1 MVDACGDFFASHK
14 SFIVLSVFYWIL
26 CALWSIFYIGGAIQV
41 MSIGNYVHDDT
52 DTITHQTMKLQE
64 DSQEGANIA
73 YITFFMFFNFLWIL
87 FWIKEC
93 NIFVIMYAV
102 STYYFDSDAKR
113 EGRGDLNKGF
123 SLAHK

>member
-1 MVDACGDFFASHK
+1 VDACGDFFASHK
-14 SFIVLSVFYWIL
+14 SFIVLSIFYWIL

-52 DTITHQTMKLQE
+52 DTITHQTMKLEE

-102 STYYFDSDAKR
+102 STYYFDSDAKER
-113 EGRGDLNKGF
+113 EEEI
-123 SLAHK
+123 